1 MCFLFIILI
10 MKRTIFLSF
19 ALLMCIMMYA
29 GTYITFDCSSVD
41 PKVLGNP
48 MPKSPIEVPLV
59 YIDDY
64 TLSFEADHPEYVL
77 SIKDEEDEVVY
88 TTVVSSSQT
97 QVILPSTLSGEYK
110 IELVMGNWLFTGW
123 INL

>member
-1 MCFLFIILI
+1 MLSLILASI
-10 MKRTIFLSF
+10 CAEASDPISF
-19 ALLMCIMMYA
+19 SVALVNDRPISH
-29 GTYITFDCSSVD
+29 GT
-41 PKVLGNP
+41 
-48 MPKSPIEVPLV
+48 PKSPIQPPTV

-64 TLSFEADHPEYVL
+64 TLSFVADHPEYVL

-110 IELVMGNWLFTGW
+110 IELIMGNWLFTGW
-123 INL
+123 INLE

>member
-1 MCFLFIILI
+1 MKKTVFL
-10 MKRTIFLSF
+10 
-19 ALLMCIMMYA
+19 LLAVLVCSLVQAQETNSQECIN
-29 GTYITFDCSSVD
+29 FSVQLTNGAFD
-41 PKVLGNP
+41 PKPIGIPV
-48 MPKSPIEVPLV
+48 PKSPIQPPTV

-110 IELVMGNWLFTGW
+110 IELIMGNWLFTGW

>member
-1 MCFLFIILI
+1 MKKSILTLIGVLFLGTAINAMQLVP
-10 MKRTIFLSF
+10 LSVSNDDDK
-19 ALLMCIMMYA
+19 
-29 GTYITFDCSSVD
+29 T
-41 PKVLGNP
+41 LGNGH
-48 MPKSPIEVPLV
+48 PKSPIQPPTV

-64 TLSFEADHPEYVL
+64 TLSFVADHPEYVL

-97 QVILPSTLSGEYK
+97 QVILPSTLSSEYK
-110 IELVMGNWLFTGW
+110 IELIMGNWLFTGW